1 MFRKIKLNCIKVK
14 LDKSCDT
21 LLRNFLSLNSV
32 VQNINF
38 DFKFYFI
45 DFFPLSTDK
54 FPLNKLLQAIK
65 KSVQILTLKAFY
77 LNKTF

>member
-1 MFRKIKLNCIKVK
+1 MFRKIKLNSIKVE

-21 LLRNFLSLNSV
+21 HMRNFLGLNIV
-32 VQNINF
+32 VQNIDF

-45 DFFPLSTDK
+45 DFFPLSSDK

-65 KSVQILTLKAFY
+65 KSVQILTLKTFY